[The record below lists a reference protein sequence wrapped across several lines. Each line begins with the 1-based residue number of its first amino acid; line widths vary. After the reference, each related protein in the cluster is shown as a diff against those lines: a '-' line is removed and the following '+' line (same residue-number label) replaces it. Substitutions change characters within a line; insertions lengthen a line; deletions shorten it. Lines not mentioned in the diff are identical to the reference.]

1 MTNEVKE
8 IRSVLLGRTVLLD
21 DGRIAVLPSGE
32 FHFSPGISDG
42 AGAVRFFGVTSRSET
57 FETKLSQQKV
67 TNTALRCMQEIGRG
81 LFLQEQPD
89 TVACLIRYMLTKPT
103 VLTFRYIDGVPVL
116 TAWCGRSI
124 MGLVSMR
131 RALKD
136 FNDELKEM
144 TDDITVSEEKAP
156 KPENTEKK
164 DKQSRKEAKAA
175 IKEAKKAEKE
185 AKKVQKAQEK
195 AAAALAAAEAAKA
208 EAEAR
213 AAAAA
218 AEAARLA
225 AEAQQIAQEAEI
237 PEPEV
242 PEAET
247 SAPEEQNE

>member
-1 MTNEVKE
+1 MENYVRALNGLLPPDVRIMKAEPVPEDFSSRFNATSRVYHYFLYTGDVPPADRSRFVWHLPKRPNIDVLN
-8 IRSVLLGRTVLLD
+8 RMCSVLH
-21 DGRIAVLPSGE
+21 GE
-32 FHFSPGISDG
+32 IDCATFAA
-42 AGAVRFFGVTSRSET
+42 AGDQSKS
-57 FETKLSQQKV
+57 
-67 TNTALRCMQEIGRG
+67 
-81 LFLQEQPD
+81 
-89 TVACLIRYMLTKPT
+89 
-103 VLTFRYIDGVPVL
+103 TFRYIDGVPVL